1 MDEKELKKQEEL
13 RKKFFEDHK
22 ELSKVFDRVF
32 NSHDGQAIL
41 KHLEIIHGQSCLM
54 TNPMMDVQ
62 ATIQPSDF
70 MFMREGQNQVI
81 RYIKAMMMLYK
92 REV

>member
-1 MDEKELKKQEEL
+1 
-13 RKKFFEDHK
+13 
-22 ELSKVFDRVF
+22 
-32 NSHDGQAIL
+32 
-41 KHLEIIHGQSCLM
+41 M